1 LAFITGSLPAFE
13 RRRLQEKKMR
23 MAIFFRRSAERK
35 PKPKTTTVPLP
46 RNWTMRDWAD
56 LPPHHPRED

>member
-1 LAFITGSLPAFE
+1 
-13 RRRLQEKKMR
+13 MR

-35 PKPKTTTVPLP
+35 PKPKVTTVPLP